1 MLQSL
6 ENDKQDKEGVS
17 VRLCGGIFCAAPE
30 TSVRGK
36 QSVLPHLSDS
46 QKSQLFFFFLFLF
59 MCFYDDLMKHG
70 CI

>member
-46 QKSQLFFFFLFLF
+46 QSPFVRKADSSFYFYFYLCVF
-59 MCFYDDLMKHG
+59 MM
-70 CI
+70 I